1 MCVSP
6 LLAYRVTCRM
16 LAGPS
21 RSIQA
26 ERHCKG
32 GYLDYPTTMA
42 TRTAPPGWWRGRLAG
57 KKCWLLGLDRDQAAG
72 SVDGD
77 RLPGRDRA
85 GGAEGTDHRRDAVL
99 AGDDRAV
106 AERTSGLGDD
116 RCGSA
121 EQGRPGRHGRDR
133 DQDLAG
139 LQGLGLIEA
148 LDDAGH
154 ATGRAAGARIALEL
168 VRVIGLLG
176 RTTEESRHGPLDR
189 VVARRRSCRSRSD
202 ERTRRLPRGID
213 QLQHSLWHDPAG

>member
-42 TRTAPPGWWRGRLAG
+42 MRTAPPGWWRGRLAG
-57 KKCWLLGLDRDQAAG
+57 KKCWLLGFDRDQAVRA
-72 SVDGD
+72 VDGD
-77 RLPGRDRA
+77 RLTGRDRA
-85 GGAEGTDHRRDAVL
+85 GGAEGADYRRDAVL
-99 AGDDRAV
+99 AGDDCAV

-116 RCGSA
+116 RRGRA

-139 LQGLGLIEA
+139 LQGLGFLES
-148 LDDAGH
+148 LHNPGH
-154 ATGRAAGARIALEL
+154 ATGRPAGARIALEL
-168 VRVIGLLG
+168 VRLLGLLG
-176 RTTEESRHGPLDR
+176 R
-189 VVARRRSCRSRSD
+189 
-202 ERTRRLPRGID
+202 
-213 QLQHSLWHDPAG
+213 